1 MRIDTPVQEST
12 VGLRLRPGTSATAVL
27 ATAEVLAWRLAEY
40 GPGRCE
46 AELARFVEA
55 AQRHGADPLL
65 GSVVLDR
72 SAPAVTR
79 QRAFGALHR
88 QVARRAIEA

>member
-1 MRIDTPVQEST
+1 MRIDTPVQESS
-12 VGLRLRPGTSATAVL
+12 VGLRVRPGTSATAVL

-40 GPGRCE
+40 GPARCE
-46 AELARFVEA
+46 EELARFVQA

-72 SAPAVTR
+72 NAPAVTR
-79 QRAFGALHR
+79 QRAFGTLHR
-88 QVARRAIEA
+88 QVARRAVEA